1 MDIKPKTNYLIIL
14 GAIVVGLITF
24 AVFMSER
31 NHPKDTS
38 ASTAPTVGL
47 LETVG
52 NKLIVHAKS
61 NAPKGT
67 EETFVYCLTRQKSS
81 DTCAWDNS
89 DEFDLPEPGD
99 YYVYVKSLTTEEI
112 SEPKLFTYEPID
124 SSKVKM

>member
-1 MDIKPKTNYLIIL
+1 MDIKSRTKYLLII

-24 AVFMSER
+24 AIFASER
-31 NHPKDTS
+31 NRSKDTS

-47 LETVG
+47 LETSG

-61 NAPKGT
+61 NAKKGT
-67 EETFVYCLTRQKSS
+67 VETFVYCLSRQKSS
-81 DTCAWDNS
+81 DDCAWDNS
-89 DEFDLPEPGD
+89 DEFDLPEAGD

-112 SEPKLFTYEPID
+112 SEPKLFTYELID